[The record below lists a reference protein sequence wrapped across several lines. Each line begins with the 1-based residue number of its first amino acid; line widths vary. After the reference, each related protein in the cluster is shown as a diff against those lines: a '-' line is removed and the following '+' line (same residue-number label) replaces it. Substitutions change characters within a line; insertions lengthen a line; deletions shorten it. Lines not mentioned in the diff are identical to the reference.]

1 MFFFFIFRVTTGLK
15 YEKEKKR
22 WQKIAKK
29 KIEAILINYN
39 IEETATNFNSITEV
53 LLNGQKVDIYKKI
66 IQLANYCI
74 ITDDNEESFT
84 CEILVSKNNRL
95 LEDIQKLFAIRIMAP
110 LPSDF
115 RSNLFLRIKVYK
127 NVSK

>member
-1 MFFFFIFRVTTGLK
+1 MTTGLK

-29 KIEAILINYN
+29 KIEQILIDYN
-39 IEETATNFNSITEV
+39 IEKTATNFNSITKI
-53 LLNGQKVDIYKKI
+53 LLVGEKVDIYKKI

-74 ITDDNEESFT
+74 ITDENEESFT
-84 CEILVSKNNRL
+84 SEILVSKNNRL
-95 LEDIQKLFAIRIMAP
+95 LEDIQKLFVITIIGSS
-110 LPSDF
+110 PSDF
-115 RSNLFLRIKVYK
+115 RSNLFLRIKIYK